1 VTSRTVTSRA
11 AAPGADLLG
20 AGLVALA
27 ATCFATLGPIS
38 RYAEAAGVGA
48 LALVTWRAALG
59 TATVGALIAGQRLT
73 GIGTVLALRSVP
85 RRQLLLMS
93 AAALANC
100 TLNLAVFI
108 AFLRISIALALLL
121 FYLYPAYVALASVVF
136 FGERLDRPRWVALAL
151 SLVGTVLVLVGAGG
165 IGGGTDALGLG
176 LALVAGL
183 AQTVYVL
190 LARHGFNSV
199 PGPQAAMLTM
209 GGAAVIYLVVAVLA
223 GAGAL
228 VAPLA
233 SPEALWPVLAAGTIG
248 AGLPTTAYVLGIR
261 RLGAPRAAILAT
273 LEPVLGVTLAALLL
287 GEQPTLLQ
295 LVGGALIIVAAVLL
309 QVRGDAAAAHEATD
323 LAVSRARTPT
333 RRA

>member
-1 VTSRTVTSRA
+1 MTSRTATSRTV
-11 AAPGADLLG
+11 APGVDLIG

-27 ATCFATLGPIS
+27 AACFATLGPVS

-48 LALVTWRAALG
+48 LTLVTWRAALG
-59 TATVGALIAGQRLT
+59 TVTVGAVIAGQRLT

-165 IGGGTDALGLG
+165 ISGGTDALGLG
-176 LALVAGL
+176 LALIAGL
-183 AQTVYVL
+183 AQMVYVL

-209 GGAAVIYLVVAVLA
+209 GGAAAIYLVVAVLA

-233 SPEALWPVLAAGTIG
+233 SPEALWPVLLAGTLG
-248 AGLPTTAYVLGIR
+248 AGLPTTAYLLGIR

-273 LEPVLGVTLAALLL
+273 LEPVLGVSLAALLL
-287 GEQPTLLQ
+287 GEQPTLVQ
-295 LVGGALIIVAAVLL
+295 LAGGALILVAAVLL
-309 QVRGDAAAAHEATD
+309 QVRGDAAAAHEAAD
-323 LAVSRARTPT
+323 
-333 RRA
+333 